1 MHNIHKLKDML
12 MEELEEYG
20 EKGELTPGSLDV
32 VDKLAHSVKNICKII
47 DDCENEEYSGTYRG
61 GSYRGGS
68 YDGGMGGGSY
78 ARGGRRGGAN
88 QYGSYTRSGGYSR
101 AEDGMENLLSEMHE
115 LMPMLPEEKRREAQ
129 RFVDKM
135 RGM

>member
-47 DDCENEEYSGTYRG
+47 DDCEGEEGYSNGRYYYRDGTH
-61 GSYRGGS
+61 
-68 YDGGMGGGSY
+68 GGSY
-78 ARGGRRGGAN
+78 ARNRRRDTMGR
-88 QYGSYTRSGGYSR
+88 YSR
-101 AEDGMENLLSEMHE
+101 AEDGMDDLLTEMHE
-115 LMPMLPEEKRREAQ
+115 IMPMLPEEKRREAQ

-135 RGM
+135 RSM

>member
-32 VDKLAHSVKNICKII
+32 VDKLAHSIKNICKVI
-47 DDCENEEYSGTYRG
+47 DDCEGEDGYSNGRYYRDGTR
-61 GSYRGGS
+61 
-68 YDGGMGGGSY
+68 GGSY
-78 ARGGRRGGAN
+78 ARNRRRDAMGR
-88 QYGSYTRSGGYSR
+88 YSR
-101 AEDGMENLLSEMHE
+101 AEDGMDDLLTEMHNI
-115 LMPMLPEEKRREAQ
+115 MPMLPEEKRREAQ
-129 RFVDKM
+129 KFVDKM